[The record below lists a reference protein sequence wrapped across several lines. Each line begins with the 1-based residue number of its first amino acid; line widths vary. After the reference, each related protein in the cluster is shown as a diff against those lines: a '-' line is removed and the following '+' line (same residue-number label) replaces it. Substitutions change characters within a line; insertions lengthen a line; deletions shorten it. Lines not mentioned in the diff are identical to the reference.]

1 MKRIYKIEIEELLQR
16 VVEIETE
23 NVNEAIR
30 IAKEKY
36 RKEEYVL
43 DENDFKGVKFSEY
56 KCNNTTLE
64 YTSMLKIN
72 TYSYKIMI
80 VSVYNGAHASQ
91 GKLSAFRH
99 CIRLVVWAA

>member
-16 VVEIETE
+16 VVEIEAE

-43 DENDFKGVKFSEY
+43 DENDFKEVKFSEY
-56 KCNNTTLE
+56 KDN
-64 YTSMLKIN
+64 
-72 TYSYKIMI
+72 
-80 VSVYNGAHASQ
+80 
-91 GKLSAFRH
+91 
-99 CIRLVVWAA
+99 

>member
-16 VVEIETE
+16 VVEIEAE

-43 DENDFKGVKFSEY
+43 DENDLKGVKFSEY
-56 KCNNTTLE
+56 KDN
-64 YTSMLKIN
+64 
-72 TYSYKIMI
+72 
-80 VSVYNGAHASQ
+80 
-91 GKLSAFRH
+91 
-99 CIRLVVWAA
+99 

>member
-16 VVEIETE
+16 VVEIEEE

-56 KCNNTTLE
+56 KDN
-64 YTSMLKIN
+64 
-72 TYSYKIMI
+72 
-80 VSVYNGAHASQ
+80 
-91 GKLSAFRH
+91 
-99 CIRLVVWAA
+99 